1 MKLLIFALVALL
13 AAVTYQY
20 QCTCSQN
27 MCTNIPANHQYYLTD
42 FCGPATTACG
52 KSCGNCKWYY
62 SADYKRFGCI
72 APAFFTLFLG
82 LRLHVFSQRAR
93 DSAGST
99 PHYSSP
105 PPQICPPA
113 HLLAL
118 PEFCLGTPQFIS
130 SGPLRLNRWKH
141 NSLLPWN

>member
-62 SADYKRFGCI
+62 SADYKRFGC
-72 APAFFTLFLG
+72 
-82 LRLHVFSQRAR
+82 
-93 DSAGST
+93 GST
-99 PHYSSP
+99 IHCCRGTKCVNL
-105 PPQICPPA
+105 QVIDGGPA
-113 HLLAL
+113 CWV
-118 PEFCLGTPQFIS
+118 E
-130 SGPLRLNRWKH
+130 N
-141 NSLLPWN
+141 